1 VPTNDPPTM
10 RVKDQFHTWQAGQS
24 ILFDDSWNHEVVNR
38 SDDIRV
44 VFIVDVLRPMPFRLH
59 AANWVLTRLLMRHSE
74 EARQV
79 MANIKKYS

>member
-1 VPTNDPPTM
+1 M
-10 RVKDQFHTWQAGQS
+10 
-24 ILFDDSWNHEVVNR
+24 VNR

-44 VFIVDVLRPMPFRLH
+44 VFIVDVLRPLPFHLH
-59 AANWVLTRLLMRHSE
+59 AANWILTRLLMRHSE

>member
-1 VPTNDPPTM
+1 MPTNNPPTM
-10 RVKDQFHTWQAGQS
+10 RVKDEFHTWEAGRS
-24 ILFDDSWNHEVVNR
+24 ILFDDSWNEVVNR

-59 AANWVLTRLLMRHSE
+59 AVNWILTRLLMRHSE

>member
-1 VPTNDPPTM
+1 M
-10 RVKDQFHTWQAGQS
+10 RVKDQYHTWEAGRS

-44 VFIVDVLRPMPFRLH
+44 VFIVDVMRPLPLHLH